1 MSIMRYKPFR
11 SLERWDPFKEFQSLA
26 DRFTSLFDEIFPF
39 EWKEETVLSRWSPAI
54 DIYETDEDI
63 VVSAEVPGMDKKDIE
78 VNVVNNVLT
87 LKGEKKLD
95 KEIKKENFHRIERCY
110 GSFSRTFTLPDYV
123 ETDNIKA
130 SFKNGLLEIK
140 IPKKPA
146 AKPKEIKIE

>member
-1 MSIMRYKPFR
+1 
-11 SLERWDPFKEFQSLA
+11 
-26 DRFTSLFDEIFPF
+26 
-39 EWKEETVLSRWSPAI
+39 
-54 DIYETDEDI
+54 
-63 VVSAEVPGMDKKDIE
+63 MDKKDIE

-130 SFKNGLLEIK
+130 TFKNGLLEIK